1 MGSFA
6 VILPAAGRS
15 SRFGD
20 PKQKK
25 IFADLD
31 GRAVWLRAVEPFV
44 NREDVRQ
51 ILLAIAP
58 EDRELF
64 ERRYRANVAFLNVTV
79 LEGGHERVDSIARA
93 LEAVDPECDYVAV
106 HDAARP
112 CLSSDLVERVFQ
124 AAREHGAA
132 APGIKVADTLKRVGP
147 DQTIVE
153 TISRDGLV
161 AIQTPQAFR
170 RDLLVRAYANRQRV
184 SGVTDDARLVEAIG
198 QTCRVVDGSSFNLKI
213 TTAEDLRLAA
223 AILQARPRPKREG
236 PAHPFADEQAMWDD
250 KPPGKF
256 QDLF

>member
-1 MGSFA
+1 M
-6 VILPAAGRS
+6 
-15 SRFGD
+15 
-20 PKQKK
+20 
-25 IFADLD
+25 
-31 GRAVWLRAVEPFV
+31 
-44 NREDVRQ
+44 
-51 ILLAIAP
+51 
-58 EDRELF
+58 
-64 ERRYRANVAFLNVTV
+64 
-79 LEGGHERVDSIARA
+79 EG
-93 LEAVDPECDYVAV
+93 
-106 HDAARP
+106 
-112 CLSSDLVERVFQ
+112 VFQ

-132 APGIKVADTLKRVGP
+132 APGIKVADTLERVGP

-198 QTCRVVDGSSFNLKI
+198 QACRVVDGSSFNLKI
-213 TTAEDLRLAA
+213 TTAEDLRLAG